1 MNDDSVKK
9 TKPHKKPKSYL
20 QKETVVHKVSDI
32 DLSRTYSYANYLK
45 WEITERL
52 ELIKGKIFEMSV
64 PSPNHQR
71 VLGRIQFEM
80 YLFLKGQS
88 CEVFAAPFDVRFPD
102 QSKANK
108 DVYTV
113 LQPDICVVCDG
124 TKVDKQGCIG
134 APDIVVEVLS
144 PTNNT
149 KELKNK
155 FAIYEEYGVR
165 EYWVVHPKKR
175 TFLKYVLNDD
185 GVFVVGEL
193 YEGGSEFVSDIL
205 PGFRLNIDEVFGVM
219 K

>member
-1 MNDDSVKK
+1 MNDDEMKSVKGA
-9 TKPHKKPKSYL
+9 KKPKSYI
-20 QKETVVHKVSDI
+20 QKEPVIHKVSDI
-32 DLSRTYSYANYLK
+32 DFSGTYSYANYLK

-52 ELIKGKIFEMSV
+52 ELIKGKIFEMSA
-64 PSPNHQR
+64 PSSNHQR
-71 VLGRIQFEM
+71 VLGKIQFEL
-80 YLFLKGQS
+80 YSFLKGQP

-102 QSKANK
+102 HSKANK

-113 LQPDICVVCDG
+113 LQPDICVICDE
-124 TKVDKQGCIG
+124 TKVDKRGCIG

-144 PTNNT
+144 PSNNT
-149 KELKNK
+149 MELKNK

-175 TFLKYVLNDD
+175 TFLKYVLNSE

-193 YEGGSEFVSDIL
+193 YEGGSDFVSDIL
-205 PGFRLNIDEVFGVM
+205 PGFRLNVDEVFGLM